1 MRVLV
6 TGGAGF
12 IGSALVRYLIG
23 EERVQVLNVDKLTYA
38 SNLASLAPV
47 ANDSR
52 YALLKADICD
62 STQMMAAFAG
72 FKPDGV
78 IHLAA
83 ETHVDRSITGSAAF
97 IETNVTGTYTLL
109 EAARRY
115 FDGLSSEQRDR
126 FRFLHVSTDEVY
138 GSLGPSGLFS
148 ETTAYD
154 PSSPYSASKAAS
166 DHLVLAWCR
175 TYGLPTIISN
185 CSNNYGPYQFPEK
198 LIPLIILNA
207 LDGKQLPVYGNGLN
221 VRDWLYVDDHVRS
234 LFLILRQGRVGEKY
248 NVGGRNEQ
256 TNIGV
261 VERICD
267 LMDRFN
273 PAGASHRRLISF
285 VTDRPGHDQR
295 YAIDAGRLE
304 AELGWSAKE
313 TFETGIEKT
322 VRWYL
327 ENRQWW
333 EAVRRGVYSGERLG
347 LADNHQRPF
356 AAVEQDAR

>member
-12 IGSALVRYLIG
+12 IGSAVVRYLVG

-38 SNLASLAPV
+38 SNLASVAPV
-47 ANDSR
+47 SHDSR
-52 YALLKADICD
+52 YRLLKADICD
-62 STQMMAAFAG
+62 PVRMATAFAD
-72 FKPDGV
+72 FQPDGV

-97 IETNVTGTYTLL
+97 IQTNITGTYVLL

-115 FDGLSSEQRDR
+115 FEGLSGERR
-126 FRFLHVSTDEVY
+126 EKFRFLHVSTDEVY
-138 GSLGPSGLFS
+138 GSLGS
-148 ETTAYD
+148 EGVFTENTAYD

-166 DHLVLAWCR
+166 DHMILAWHR

-198 LIPLIILNA
+198 LIPLMILNA
-207 LDGKQLPVYGNGLN
+207 LEGRPLPVYGNGSN
-221 VRDWLYVDDHVRS
+221 VRDWLYVDDHVRA
-234 LFLILRQGRVGEKY
+234 LFLILRRGKVGEKY

-256 TNIGV
+256 TNLRV
-261 VERICD
+261 VERICE

-273 PAGASHRRLISF
+273 PVGSGHRRHVSF
-285 VTDRPGHDQR
+285 VADRPGHDQR
-295 YAIDAGRLE
+295 YAIDASRLE
-304 AELGWSAKE
+304 TELGWSAKE
-313 TFETGIEKT
+313 TFDTGIEKT

-327 ENRQWW
+327 DNRPWW
-333 EAVRRGVYSGERLG
+333 ESLRRGVYAGERLG
-347 LADNHQRPF
+347 LEDKPERPL
-356 AAVEQDAR
+356 AAVKRDAK

>member
-12 IGSALVRYLIG
+12 IGSAMVRYLVG
-23 EERVQVLNVDKLTYA
+23 DEGVQVLNVDKLTYA
-38 SNLASLAPV
+38 SNLASLTPV

-62 STQMMAAFAG
+62 SARMTAAFAD
-72 FKPDGV
+72 FQPDGI

-97 IETNVTGTYTLL
+97 IESNITGTYILL

-115 FDGLSSEQRDR
+115 FEGLSDGRRSN

-138 GSLGPSGLFS
+138 GSLGPDGLFT

-154 PSSPYSASKAAS
+154 PSSPYSASKAAA
-166 DHLVLAWCR
+166 DHLVLAWHR
-175 TYGLPTIISN
+175 TYGLPIVVSN

-198 LIPLIILNA
+198 LIPLMILNA
-207 LDGKQLPVYGNGLN
+207 LEGKPLPVYGNGSN
-221 VRDWLYVDDHVRS
+221 VRDWLYVEDHVRA
-234 LFLILRQGRVGEKY
+234 LFLILRRGRIGARY

-256 TNIGV
+256 TNLGV
-261 VERICD
+261 VERICGI
-267 LMDRFN
+267 MDRFN
-273 PAGASHRRLISF
+273 PAGARHGSLVSF

-295 YAIDAGRLE
+295 YAIDASRLQT
-304 AELGWSAKE
+304 ELGWSARE
-313 TFETGIEKT
+313 TFDTGIEKT

-327 ENRQWW
+327 DNREWW
-333 EAVRRGVYSGERLG
+333 ESLRHGVYAGERLG
-347 LADNHQRPF
+347 LAGKRERPLAVVQR
-356 AAVEQDAR
+356 DSK